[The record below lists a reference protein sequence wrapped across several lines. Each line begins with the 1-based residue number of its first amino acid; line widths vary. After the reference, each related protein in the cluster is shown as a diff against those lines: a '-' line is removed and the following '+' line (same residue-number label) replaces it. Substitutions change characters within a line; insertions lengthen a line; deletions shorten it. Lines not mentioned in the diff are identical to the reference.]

1 MTYRKIIG
9 IIFYPKLNSFQ
20 ASITITDMNSIP
32 VDINH
37 LLKDVANI
45 YSNFILKM
53 RSILELNKKRRKE
66 NKIILASSMW
76 RLGDLIIKLV
86 NELKGLNFE
95 TENLYGHLIRD
106 LNVKTTTIKQ
116 SIIFRR
122 YMPKREFIP
131 EDLKWSDVRNHPR
144 RYALKLINGR

>member
-1 MTYRKIIG
+1 MNNIKKIG

-20 ASITITDMNSIP
+20 ASISITDINNISI
-32 VDINH
+32 DINN
-37 LLKDVANI
+37 LLKDATNI
-45 YSNFILKM
+45 YSNVILKM
-53 RSILELNKKRRKE
+53 RSILELNKKRIKE
-66 NKIILASSMW
+66 NKIIQASSMW
-76 RLGDLIIKLV
+76 AFGNLIIKLV

-122 YMPKREFIP
+122 YVPKQEYIP
-131 EDLKWSDVRNHPR
+131 EDLKWSDVRDHPR
-144 RYALKLINGR
+144 RYALKLINGK